1 MSPSVLKTLGGRLLE
16 AMLSLWLLLSVCFL
30 LLRLAPG
37 GPFDGER
44 SAPPE
49 IEAALSAQYRLDA
62 PLWQQYLDFWGGLL
76 RLEFGPSFAYPDQQ
90 VGDLIAAALPVTLTL
105 GALAVLLAVLL
116 ALPLGWLAARAR
128 GRWPDRL
135 LMGVSGLGLALPKY
149 VVAPLL
155 VLLFA
160 VVLRWLPAGGWGQP
174 QHLLLPVLA
183 LALPNLAYAARL
195 VRAGLL
201 EAWASDW
208 YRAACARGL
217 RPRVL
222 LLHQAA
228 PFALLPLLAWLA
240 PAAINMASGSVV
252 VEQIFGLPGLGRYF
266 VQGALNRDYTL
277 VLGVVATVGVI
288 VLLINAAVDAI
299 RSQMQPR

>member
-1 MSPSVLKTLGGRLLE
+1 MLKALAARLLE
-16 AMLSLWLLLSVCFL
+16 ALLSLWLLLSACFL

-49 IEAALSAQYRLDA
+49 IEAALAAQYRLDA
-62 PLWQQYLDFWGGLL
+62 PLWQQYLEFWQGLL
-76 RLEFGPSFAYPDQQ
+76 RLDFGPSFAYPDQQ
-90 VGDLIAAALPVTLTL
+90 VSDLIVGALPVTLSL
-105 GALAVLLAVLL
+105 AALALGLAVLL
-116 ALPLGWLAARAR
+116 ALPLGWAAARAR
-128 GRWPDRL
+128 GSWPDRL
-135 LMGVSGLGLALPKY
+135 LMGLSGLGLAVPKC
-149 VVAPLL
+149 VAAPLL

-160 VVLRWLPAGGWGQP
+160 VSLRWLPAGGWGEP
-174 QHLLLPVLA
+174 KHLLLPVLA

-217 RPRVL
+217 APATL
-222 LLHQAA
+222 LLRQAV
-228 PFALLPLLAWLA
+228 PMALLPLLAWLA
-240 PAAINMASGSVV
+240 PAAINLASGSVV
-252 VEQIFGLPGLGRYF
+252 VEQVFGLPGLGRHF

-277 VLGVVATVGVI
+277 VLGVVATVGVC
-288 VLLINAAVDAI
+288 VLAINAAVDLALA
-299 RSQMQPR
+299 RLRPS

>member
-1 MSPSVLKTLGGRLLE
+1 MLKALAARLLE
-16 AMLSLWLLLSVCFL
+16 ALLSLWLLLSACFL

-49 IEAALSAQYRLDA
+49 IEAALAAQYRLDA
-62 PLWQQYLDFWGGLL
+62 PLWQQYLEFWQGLL
-76 RLEFGPSFAYPDQQ
+76 RLDFGPSFAYPDQQ
-90 VGDLIAAALPVTLTL
+90 VVDLIAAALPVTLTL
-105 GALAVLLAVLL
+105 GALALLLAVLL
-116 ALPLGWLAARAR
+116 ALPLGWAAARTR
-128 GRWPDRL
+128 GSWPDRL
-135 LMGVSGLGLALPKY
+135 LMGLSGLGLAVPKY
-149 VVAPLL
+149 VAAPLL

-160 VVLRWLPAGGWGQP
+160 VTLRWLPAGGWGEP
-174 QHLLLPVLA
+174 RHLLLPVLA

-217 RPRVL
+217 APATL
-222 LLHQAA
+222 LLRQAA
-228 PFALLPLLAWLA
+228 PMALLPLLAWLA
-240 PAAINMASGSVV
+240 PAAINLVSGSVV

-277 VLGVVATVGVI
+277 VLGVVATVGLC
-288 VLLINAAVDAI
+288 VLVINAAVDMAL
-299 RSQMQPR
+299 RRLRPR

>member
-1 MSPSVLKTLGGRLLE
+1 MSPRRLLGRFAE
-16 AMLSLWLLLSVCFL
+16 AALTLWLLLSLCFV

-44 SAPPE
+44 AAPPE
-49 IEAALSAQYRLDA
+49 IESALARAYRLDA
-62 PLWQQYLDFWGGLL
+62 PLWQQYLDWFGGLL
-76 RLEFGPSFAYPDQQ
+76 RLDFGPSFAYPDQQ
-90 VGDLIAAALPVTLTL
+90 VGALIVQALPVTLLT
-105 GALAVLLAVLL
+105 GALALLLAVGL

-135 LMGVSGLGLALPKY
+135 LMGISGLGLALPKY

-160 VVLRWLPAGGWGQP
+160 VWLRWLPAAGWGRADQ
-174 QHLLLPVLA
+174 LLLPVLA

-201 EAWASDW
+201 EAWQSDW
-208 YRAACARGL
+208 YRAAQARGL
-217 RPRVL
+217 APSTL
-222 LLHQAA
+222 LLRQAA
-228 PFALLPLLAWLA
+228 PAALLPLLAWLA
-240 PAAINMASGSVV
+240 PASINLLSGSAV
-252 VEQIFGLPGLGRYF
+252 VEQIFSLPGLGRAL

-277 VLGVVATVGVI
+277 VLGVVAVVGVGI
-288 VLLINAAVDAI
+288 VLVNTLVDAA
-299 RSQMQPR
+299 RGWLDPR

>member
-1 MSPSVLKTLGGRLLE
+1 LSPRRLLGRFAE
-16 AMLSLWLLLSVCFL
+16 AALTLWLLLSLCFV

-44 SAPPE
+44 AAPPE
-49 IEAALSAQYRLDA
+49 IESALARAYRLDA
-62 PLWQQYLDFWGGLL
+62 PLWQQYLDWFGGLL
-76 RLEFGPSFAYPDQQ
+76 RLDFGPSFAYPDQQ
-90 VGDLIAAALPVTLTL
+90 VGALIVQALPVTLLT
-105 GALAVLLAVLL
+105 GALALLLAVGL

-135 LMGVSGLGLALPKY
+135 LMGISGLGLALPKY

-160 VVLRWLPAGGWGQP
+160 VWLRWLPAAGWGRADQ
-174 QHLLLPVLA
+174 LLLPVLA

-201 EAWASDW
+201 EAWQSDW
-208 YRAACARGL
+208 YRAAQARGL
-217 RPRVL
+217 APSTL
-222 LLHQAA
+222 LLRQAA
-228 PFALLPLLAWLA
+228 PAALLPLLAWLA
-240 PAAINMASGSVV
+240 PASINLLSGSAV
-252 VEQIFGLPGLGRYF
+252 VEQIFSLPGLGRAL

-277 VLGVVATVGVI
+277 VLGVVAVVGVGI
-288 VLLINAAVDAI
+288 VLVNTLVDAA
-299 RSQMQPR
+299 RGWLDPR